1 MCFTVSFKEGNTVFN
16 IYIYYIFSMYSIGSN
31 LHCFFSGLFSRRYD
45 GPFHPS
51 LQPGGELA
59 IITFAGKDA
68 TEEFN
73 MLLKPAKCRS
83 ILCAPKNEF
92 CKNANIRVMTWTNEI
107 LENRNTLPP
116 LMWHSDSRNSAFK
129 VCHN

>member
-1 MCFTVSFKEGNTVFN
+1 MCFTISFREGKYLIFTYIILN
-16 IYIYYIFSMYSIGSN
+16 IFHVQHRFKLALFFVVCFPAVDRWSMN
-31 LHCFFSGLFSRRYD
+31 
-45 GPFHPS
+45 PS

-83 ILCAPKNEF
+83 ILPPPKNEF
-92 CKNANIRVMTWTNEI
+92 CKNSNIRMTWTNEI